1 MCRGERKLMDT
12 YELTLVVR
20 SPQSLENTSRDLEGT
35 LYTHLVEYMP
45 LHEDLNLK
53 CCKEKN

>member
-1 MCRGERKLMDT
+1 MDT

-20 SPQSLENTSRDLEGT
+20 SPQSLEDTASDLEGT
-35 LYTHLVEYMP
+35 LYTRIVEYMP

-53 CCKEKN
+53 SCKVKN

>member
-1 MCRGERKLMDT
+1 MDT

-20 SPQSLENTSRDLEGT
+20 SPQSLENTSRDLEGC
-35 LYTHLVEYMP
+35 LYTRIVEYMP

-53 CCKEKN
+53 SCKEKN